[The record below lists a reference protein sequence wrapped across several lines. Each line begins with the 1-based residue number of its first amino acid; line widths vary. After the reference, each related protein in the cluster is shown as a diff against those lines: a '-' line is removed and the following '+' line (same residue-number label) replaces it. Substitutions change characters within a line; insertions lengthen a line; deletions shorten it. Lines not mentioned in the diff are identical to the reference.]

1 MMQFS
6 DAVLDARK
14 RPALADAIVER
25 LLLATAQQARR
36 RD

>member
-1 MMQFS
+1 MAQFS
-6 DAVLDARK
+6 EAVLDARR
-14 RPALADAIVER
+14 RPQLADAIVER